1 MLQATQTQAESH
13 ELGMANEREEVTINE
28 QIEFETG
35 FEEMNHEES
44 PSESVQVTKAR
55 QLLTDNLITHNI
67 QLGCFTV
74 KTREGNP
81 HAVRLFPK
89 ETCTCPSTTTCYHIL
104 ACKLSLGM
112 ATDTKRPVVNLTRL
126 RSNARKRVEKKC
138 GRKRP
143 RPGDVIPA
151 PDSRA
156 AELPKMTH
164 IIQYPELDPL
174 LPDISP
180 PDVPP
185 PDVPPPDVPPPDV
198 PPLDVPPLDVSPPA
212 VPPLVVPPL
221 VVPPPDVPSPE
232 VPKQCKRIRREKV
245 HMSDADWLILR
256 NGEWLNDSH
265 IHAGQQL
272 LKLQH
277 PDMNG
282 LQLTTLLEQAKKWN
296 SKPERFVQVLY
307 NGKNHWICASNI
319 LCPAGQVDVYDSM
332 VTHWSL
338 NSVVVEQLAVIL
350 KTGPSFVIN
359 LIEMQVSK
367 TID

>member
-104 ACKLSLGM
+104 ACNLSLGM

-185 PDVPPPDVPPPDV
+185 PDVP
-198 PPLDVPPLDVSPPA
+198 
-212 VPPLVVPPL
+212 
-221 VVPPPDVPSPE
+221 SPE

-282 LQLTTLLEQAKKWN
+282 LQLTTLLE
-296 SKPERFVQVLY
+296 
-307 NGKNHWICASNI
+307 
-319 LCPAGQVDVYDSM
+319 
-332 VTHWSL
+332 
-338 NSVVVEQLAVIL
+338 
-350 KTGPSFVIN
+350 
-359 LIEMQVSK
+359 
-367 TID
+367 

>member
-1 MLQATQTQAESH
+1 MLQATQTQPESH
-13 ELGMANEREEVTINE
+13 ELGMANEREEVTMNE
-28 QIEFETG
+28 QTEFETG
-35 FEEMNHEES
+35 FEEMDHKES

-81 HAVRLFPK
+81 HAVRLYPK

-126 RSNARKRVEKKC
+126 RSNARNRVEKKC

-174 LPDISP
+174 LPESDVSPTDISP

-198 PPLDVPPLDVSPPA
+198 PPPDVPPPD
-212 VPPLVVPPL
+212 VPPPDVPPPDVPPPDVPPPDVPPPDVPPPDFPPL

-245 HMSDADWLILR
+245 HMSDA
-256 NGEWLNDSH
+256 
-265 IHAGQQL
+265 Q
-272 LKLQH
+272 
-277 PDMNG
+277 
-282 LQLTTLLEQAKKWN
+282 
-296 SKPERFVQVLY
+296 
-307 NGKNHWICASNI
+307 
-319 LCPAGQVDVYDSM
+319 
-332 VTHWSL
+332 
-338 NSVVVEQLAVIL
+338 
-350 KTGPSFVIN
+350 TG
-359 LIEMQVSK
+359 
-367 TID
+367 